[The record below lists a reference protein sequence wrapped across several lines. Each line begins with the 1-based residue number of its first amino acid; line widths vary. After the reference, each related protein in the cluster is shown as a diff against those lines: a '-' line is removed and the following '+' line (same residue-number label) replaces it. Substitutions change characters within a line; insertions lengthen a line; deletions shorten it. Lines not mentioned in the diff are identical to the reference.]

1 LNCVLFDKDA
11 TSILIADK
19 SGDVFQFI
27 IESEEKEGKCI
38 LGHLSMLLDIKL
50 SKCGK
55 SIITCDRDE
64 KIRVSHF
71 PNAYNIHNFCVGHSD
86 FVTCLDMF
94 NDGKATNDKF
104 KPYPPS

>member
-1 LNCVLFDKDA
+1 MENLAINA
-11 TSILIADK
+11 ISISDK
-19 SGDVFQFI
+19 SGDVFQFV

-55 SIITCDRDE
+55 FIITCDRDE

-71 PNAYNIHNFCVGHSD
+71 PNAYNIHNFCLGHSD

-94 NDGKATNDKF
+94 NDGKVTKDKVE
-104 KPYPPS
+104 PRSSS